1 MSLGR
6 RSPFRPVA
14 FALAA
19 VLVTAAPLAASSRR
33 ELVVRQEIV
42 LDGQPIPAGSYDLKW
57 KDSGDP
63 GQVHVTVHRGT
74 KVVVQASGKRV
85 QLDRP
90 SDNDSLVYA
99 TGEDGSSNLVEIR
112 FAGSRTAI
120 EVSQTAVAR
129 SSTK

>member
-1 MSLGR
+1 MS
-6 RSPFRPVA
+6 PIHRPIALV
-14 FALAA
+14 LAA
-19 VLVTAAPLAASSRR
+19 FLVTAATLAASSRD
-33 ELVVRQEIV
+33 LVVRDTIV
-42 LDGQPIPAGSYDLKW
+42 LDGQPVPAGSYALKW
-57 KDSGDP
+57 KESGNP
-63 GQVHVTVHRGT
+63 GQVDVSLHRGT
-74 KVVVQASGKRV
+74 KVVVKASGKRI

-129 SSTK
+129 SATK